1 MGQVNVNEPGDPG
14 PREGGY
20 GAGMIIGVILAIVLI
35 VVLVWF
41 LFLQNGTGTPAN
53 GDPGNGNGDGAEPPA
68 DNGGESPPPEG
79 WRLIDIA

>member
-20 GAGMIIGVILAIVLI
+20 GAGMIIGVILAIILI

-41 LFLQNGTGTPAN
+41 LFLQQPGTQPS
-53 GDPGNGNGDGAEPPA
+53 PGNGDEAPPPGDNGD
-68 DNGGESPPPEG
+68 DESPPPGG
-79 WRLIDIA
+79 WRLVDRV